1 MKLIYLIIILVLF
14 FKIAEFRTLCD
25 ERKMPILT
33 NRQPLQD
40 RGNRTVFHVNPSG
53 SRYATL
59 LPISRNIDDKYIH
72 KDDVIHSDK

>member
-1 MKLIYLIIILVLF
+1 
-14 FKIAEFRTLCD
+14 
-25 ERKMPILT
+25 MPILT

>member
-1 MKLIYLIIILVLF
+1 
-14 FKIAEFRTLCD
+14 
-25 ERKMPILT
+25 MPILT

-59 LPISRNIDDKYIH
+59 LPISRNIDDKYISRNIDD
-72 KDDVIHSDK
+72 KDNIIHSDK